1 MFLCYPA
8 LLFSWWYMIHHV
20 DDSSCLQRFHFY
32 RLPSFSFGGRSAALS
47 WSTSFLWF
55 FKAAAFGEQQLNWLI
70 SQSFCWLCKIFSNI
84 ALATTTK
91 TKKTTKTMTTREC
104 CSTDW
109 RAKVFLGFA
118 TISQTLTPTRSST
131 FFVLQ
136 GPKECFLA
144 CLKIS
149 EFLFCALVKFVFPA
163 LIVFHSGLRVCF
175 GKSVSDREKCC
186 FVNKRLVLHTSS
198 SKNQSAK
205 RRSLSV
211 SGQKIDW
218 TILTASS
225 VSFCWNFS
233 TRLHNK
239 LVWNREGL
247 MVYTPS
253 NY

>member
-55 FKAAAFGEQQLNWLI
+55 FKAAAFGEQPLNWLI

-149 EFLFCALVKFVFPA
+149 EFSFVLWLNLYFLP
-163 LIVFHSGLRVCF
+163 
-175 GKSVSDREKCC
+175 
-186 FVNKRLVLHTSS
+186 
-198 SKNQSAK
+198 
-205 RRSLSV
+205 
-211 SGQKIDW
+211 
-218 TILTASS
+218 
-225 VSFCWNFS
+225 
-233 TRLHNK
+233 
-239 LVWNREGL
+239 
-247 MVYTPS
+247 
-253 NY
+253 

>member
-1 MFLCYPA
+1 MFAKIP
-8 LLFSWWYMIHHV
+8 LLSASVFQLWWEECGVELIDEFSLV
-20 DDSSCLQRFHFY
+20 FQSCCFWR
-32 RLPSFSFGGRSAALS
+32 
-47 WSTSFLWF
+47 
-55 FKAAAFGEQQLNWLI
+55 AAAQLIDQPKFLLVVQNILKHCVGNNNEDKEDNKDNDNTGVLLNWLT
-70 SQSFCWLCKIFSNI
+70 SQSFPRFCNNFSDVDTDALLNILCLTRTQRMLPCLFKNI
-84 ALATTTK
+84 
-91 TKKTTKTMTTREC
+91 R
-104 CSTDW
+104 
-109 RAKVFLGFA
+109 
-118 TISQTLTPTRSST
+118 
-131 FFVLQ
+131 
-136 GPKECFLA
+136 
-144 CLKIS
+144 
-149 EFLFCALVKFVFPA
+149 FLFWALVKFVFPA

-225 VSFCWNFS
+225 VSFRWNFS